1 MSESNQL
8 GIDATLLSAV
18 NGARAVYLNIPAH
31 TIRNFCDSTF
41 PGLAKDTA
49 ADSATGAF
57 HRWKEGHDLLVDVLP
72 DIFRNPA
79 AKLHQ
84 AGHILLTDF
93 PTKAGIPI
101 PGFSASGLGQALVDL
116 GIPKG
121 YMCLNIMNAAVGI
134 LAVTDGAHD
143 LIAAFSG
150 DLTMNCWTA
159 FNTFGTGTL
168 EIAAG
173 VWTQNPLLILGGAQ
187 NMLAGVVSS
196 IRTFSYEVDPAAFF
210 GSSLGSFVVGC
221 GISLLLHRKE
231 PLETQLQSALNAG
244 GRAAL
249 IGALSS
255 VSSGFSVAAAAGLGL
270 FSLGALAGKRSNAAP
285 VTREMYQ
292 HFLDQYLQHPSFN
305 KFWQAW
311 QDYQESL
318 QLPDEKLTPAP
329 PELHLEPPALTL
341 APPALQLTPCPL
353 SL

>member
-1 MSESNQL
+1 
-8 GIDATLLSAV
+8 
-18 NGARAVYLNIPAH
+18 
-31 TIRNFCDSTF
+31 
-41 PGLAKDTA
+41 
-49 ADSATGAF
+49 
-57 HRWKEGHDLLVDVLP
+57 
-72 DIFRNPA
+72 
-79 AKLHQ
+79 
-84 AGHILLTDF
+84 
-93 PTKAGIPI
+93 
-101 PGFSASGLGQALVDL
+101 
-116 GIPKG
+116 
-121 YMCLNIMNAAVGI
+121 
-134 LAVTDGAHD
+134 
-143 LIAAFSG
+143 
-150 DLTMNCWTA
+150 
-159 FNTFGTGTL
+159 
-168 EIAAG
+168 
-173 VWTQNPLLILGGAQ
+173 
-187 NMLAGVVSS
+187 MLAGVVSS

-249 IGALSS
+249 IGGLSS
-255 VSSGFSVAAAAGLGL
+255 VSSGFAVAAAAGLGL
-270 FSLGALAGKRSNAAP
+270 FSLGALAGKRSNTAP

-292 HFLDQYLQHPSFN
+292 HFLDQYLQYPSFN